1 MRENARSCVAFDLDG
16 AQSVLEHNSK
26 FSVRDWGKAA
36 GKWTAY
42 YSKTTTT
49 LLRYR
54 SSIQPPMLPDGAAPI
69 RGFCVYFGF
78 SGSGSPD
85 SPGARSGG

>member
-54 SSIQPPMLPDGAAPI
+54 SSIQPPSGS
-69 RGFCVYFGF
+69 VYFGY